1 MELKKRKNIIYEI
14 NENAQRINRENPNK
28 NKNLKN
34 PKKNIS
40 ITTYNSKEKDNRF
53 SNLNIRLTE
62 SKNKIKNNLGEIN
75 NLINFIKS
83 RENNSQRNKIQ
94 RQNTTNERHIVKNGL
109 NHIYTKTFIKNNYK
123 NKNQNN
129 IRILNSNILKENKK
143 TLHTSESMTNTT
155 KKKIYLNEMKL
166 YSNKKPNIQVNRV
179 KSTKNI
185 YVPKKVSL
193 SQKNIYEIK
202 RNNESPIYHKK
213 RMENN
218 KINEY
223 YYFNSEKRNK
233 IKNTKQDEDDNYI
246 NIDVNN
252 LRMTYSKKNYSK
264 SNPNFF
270 SKKEMN
276 TETFKNPN
284 QNLNIPYLKH
294 FFEKDFEELSSIH
307 NDSSFELCTFDND
320 EYKSNNKFNRNSVYI
335 RKTKTNKLNYNNI
348 NSDNKTT
355 NRKKIPDLA
364 INNKINLVFSYPK
377 NKPNNNKKKNL
388 RYSNSTGEFT
398 NIYLGC
404 NNSKEKE
411 IKTNSNKSKI
421 NRGIIN
427 SVNAVQKKEQKQNNI
442 ISNNNIAQS
451 YKKEERNILLNRIYK
466 KEIMSFH
473 LDDFI
478 VYEERLKNIIFR
490 LNNNKII
497 FYDCYDFLNYFRNN
511 CDIFKNMNLLIK
523 NEYDLKIIQNG
534 INYILISII
543 FTFDYSYK
551 RGLLNNIILYMKEML
566 NLTYQNLILIFDY
579 FLKKTLLSEID
590 SIWIMK
596 LRNLINNELE
606 KSEKDNNINIDDY
619 FLSTDNINNNKE
631 NKNRIESIKNNTN
644 FILQTIKIII
654 KNFKNKNSSM
664 FLFFLKEIYLK
675 ASFKEIFYFFI
686 NKILYSNELFT
697 YLSPNIIL
705 RQNPNIFKDITIPYL
720 KNIARKKYSLILG
733 LEGTLINFKFS
744 NKFSAF
750 NGILEIRPGLYQFLS
765 EMKKYFEIIIFSLF
779 SQKIADYIIN
789 NLEKKEKYFDFRL
802 YVQHSIIIENEF
814 VKELKRIGRPINKII
829 IVDNLN
835 QSYKLNKK
843 NAINIKSFWGKDY
856 SDNTLKDLGKILIK
870 IIKDS
875 DDVRNGIIKYRSDII
890 GKLSSII
897 DI

>member
-1 MELKKRKNIIYEI
+1 MELNKRKNIIYEI
-14 NENAQRINRENPNK
+14 NENTQRTNRENKNK

-34 PKKNIS
+34 TKKNIS
-40 ITTYNSKEKDNRF
+40 ITTSNSKEKDNRF
-53 SNLNIRLTE
+53 INLNIRLIE
-62 SKNKIKNNLGEIN
+62 SKNRIKNNLGEIN

-94 RQNTTNERHIVKNGL
+94 RQNTSNERHIVKNGL
-109 NHIYTKTFIKNNYK
+109 NHIYTKTFIQNNYK
-123 NKNQNN
+123 NKNKNN
-129 IRILNSNILKENKK
+129 IRILNTNIINSNKK
-143 TLHTSESMTNTT
+143 TLHSSESMTNTT
-155 KKKIYLNEMKL
+155 KKKIYLNEMKI
-166 YSNKKPNIQVNRV
+166 YSNQKPNIQVNRV

-202 RNNESPIYHKK
+202 RNNESPVYHKK
-213 RMENN
+213 KMKNK
-218 KINEY
+218 KINED

-233 IKNTKQDEDDNYI
+233 IRNTKQDEDNNYI
-246 NIDVNN
+246 NINVNN

-270 SKKEMN
+270 SKKEIN
-276 TETFKNPN
+276 TETFKNPKKI
-284 QNLNIPYLKH
+284 LNIPYLKH

-335 RKTKTNKLNYNNI
+335 RKIKTNKLNYKNI
-348 NSDNKTT
+348 NSNNKT
-355 NRKKIPDLA
+355 NGKKIPDIA
-364 INNKINLVFSYPK
+364 INNKINLVFSHQK

-388 RYSNSTGEFT
+388 RYSNSVGEFT
-398 NIYLGC
+398 NIYLGD

-411 IKTNSNKSKI
+411 IKTNSNKLKI
-421 NRGIIN
+421 NKGIIN
-427 SVNAVQKKEQKQNNI
+427 SVNLTQKKEQKQNII

-478 VYEERLKNIIFR
+478 VYEERLKNIISR
-490 LNNNKII
+490 LNNNKTI

-511 CDIFKNMNLLIK
+511 CDIFKNSNLLVK

-551 RGLLNNIILYMKEML
+551 KGLLNNIILYMKEML
-566 NLTYQNLILIFDY
+566 NLTYQNLILIYDY
-579 FLKKTLLSEID
+579 FIKRTLLSESD
-590 SIWIMK
+590 SVSLPKIRK
-596 LRNLINNELE
+596 LINNQLE
-606 KSEKDNNINIDDY
+606 KSEKDNNLNIDDY
-619 FLSTDNINNNKE
+619 FLTTENNNKE
-631 NKNRIESIKNNTN
+631 KKNKIETIKNNTN

-654 KNFKNKNSSM
+654 KNYKNKNSSM

-675 ASFKEIFYFFI
+675 ASFREIFYFFI

-705 RQNPNIFKDITIPYL
+705 RQNPNIFKDITIPYI
-720 KNIARKKYSLILG
+720 KNIDKKKYSLILG

-789 NLEKKEKYFDFRL
+789 NIEKKEKYFDYRL

-814 VKELKRIGRPINKII
+814 VKELKRIGRPIDKII

-856 SDNTLKDLGKILIK
+856 SDNALKDLGKILIK

-875 DDVRNGIIKYRSDII
+875 DDVRNGIVKYRNDII
-890 GKLSSII
+890 GKVSSII

>member
-1 MELKKRKNIIYEI
+1 MELNKRKNIIYEI
-14 NENAQRINRENPNK
+14 NENTQRTNRENK

-34 PKKNIS
+34 MKKNIS
-40 ITTYNSKEKDNRF
+40 ITTSNSKEKDNRF
-53 SNLNIRLTE
+53 SNLNIRLIE
-62 SKNKIKNNLGEIN
+62 SKNRIKNNLGEIN

-94 RQNTTNERHIVKNGL
+94 RQNTSNERHIVKNGL
-109 NHIYTKTFIKNNYK
+109 NHIYTKTFIQNNYK
-123 NKNQNN
+123 NKNKNN
-129 IRILNSNILKENKK
+129 IRILNTNIINSNKK
-143 TLHTSESMTNTT
+143 TLHSSESMTNTT
-155 KKKIYLNEMKL
+155 KKKIYLNEMKI
-166 YSNKKPNIQVNRV
+166 YSNQKPNIQVNRV

-202 RNNESPIYHKK
+202 RNNESPVYHKK
-213 RMENN
+213 KMKNK
-218 KINEY
+218 KINED

-233 IKNTKQDEDDNYI
+233 IRNTKQDEDNNYI
-246 NIDVNN
+246 NINVNN

-270 SKKEMN
+270 SKKEIN
-276 TETFKNPN
+276 TETFKNPKK
-284 QNLNIPYLKH
+284 NLNIPYLKH

-335 RKTKTNKLNYNNI
+335 RKTKTNKLNYKNI
-348 NSDNKTT
+348 NSNNKT
-355 NRKKIPDLA
+355 NGKKIPDIA
-364 INNKINLVFSYPK
+364 INNKINLVFSHQK

-388 RYSNSTGEFT
+388 RYSNSVGEFT
-398 NIYLGC
+398 NIYLGD

-411 IKTNSNKSKI
+411 IKTNSNKLKI
-421 NRGIIN
+421 NKGIIN
-427 SVNAVQKKEQKQNNI
+427 SVNLTQKKEQKQNTI

-478 VYEERLKNIIFR
+478 VYEERLKNIISR
-490 LNNNKII
+490 LNNNKTII
-497 FYDCYDFLNYFRNN
+497 YDCYDFLNYFRNN
-511 CDIFKNMNLLIK
+511 CDIFKNSNLLVK

-551 RGLLNNIILYMKEML
+551 KGLLNNIILYMKEML
-566 NLTYQNLILIFDY
+566 NLTYQNLILIYDY
-579 FLKKTLLSEID
+579 FIKRTLLSESD
-590 SIWIMK
+590 SVSLPK
-596 LRNLINNELE
+596 LRKLINNQLE
-606 KSEKDNNINIDDY
+606 KSEKDNNLNIDDY
-619 FLSTDNINNNKE
+619 FLTTENNNKE
-631 NKNRIESIKNNTN
+631 KKNKIETIKNNTN

-654 KNFKNKNSSM
+654 KNYKNKNSSM

-675 ASFKEIFYFFI
+675 ASFREIFYFFI

-705 RQNPNIFKDITIPYL
+705 RQNPNIFKDITIPYI
-720 KNIARKKYSLILG
+720 KNIDKKKYSLILG

-789 NLEKKEKYFDFRL
+789 NIEKKEKYFDYRL

-814 VKELKRIGRPINKII
+814 VKELKRIGRPIDKII

-856 SDNTLKDLGKILIK
+856 SDNALKDLGKILIK

-875 DDVRNGIIKYRSDII
+875 DDVRNGIVKYRNDII
-890 GKLSSII
+890 GKVSSII

>member
-1 MELKKRKNIIYEI
+1 MELNKRKNIIYEI
-14 NENAQRINRENPNK
+14 NENTQRTNRENKNK

-34 PKKNIS
+34 TKKNIS
-40 ITTYNSKEKDNRF
+40 ITTSNSKEKDNRF
-53 SNLNIRLTE
+53 SNLNIRLIE
-62 SKNKIKNNLGEIN
+62 SKNRIKNNLGEIN

-83 RENNSQRNKIQ
+83 RENNSQRNKMQ
-94 RQNTTNERHIVKNGL
+94 RQNTSNERHIVKNGL
-109 NHIYTKTFIKNNYK
+109 NHIYTKTFIQNNYK
-123 NKNQNN
+123 NKNKNN
-129 IRILNSNILKENKK
+129 IRILNTNIINSNKK
-143 TLHTSESMTNTT
+143 TLHSSESMTNTM
-155 KKKIYLNEMKL
+155 KKKIYLNEMKI
-166 YSNKKPNIQVNRV
+166 YSNQKPNIQVNRV

-202 RNNESPIYHKK
+202 RNNESPVYHKK
-213 RMENN
+213 KMKNK
-218 KINEY
+218 KINED

-246 NIDVNN
+246 NINVNN

-270 SKKEMN
+270 SKKEIN
-276 TETFKNPN
+276 TETFKNPKK
-284 QNLNIPYLKH
+284 NLNIPYLKH

-335 RKTKTNKLNYNNI
+335 RKTKTNKLNYKNI
-348 NSDNKTT
+348 NSNNKT
-355 NRKKIPDLA
+355 NGKKIPDIA
-364 INNKINLVFSYPK
+364 INNKINLVFSHQK

-388 RYSNSTGEFT
+388 RYSNSVGEFT
-398 NIYLGC
+398 NIYLGD

-411 IKTNSNKSKI
+411 IKTNSNKLKI
-421 NRGIIN
+421 NKGIIN
-427 SVNAVQKKEQKQNNI
+427 SVNLTQKKEQKQNII

-478 VYEERLKNIIFR
+478 VYEERLKNIISR
-490 LNNNKII
+490 LNNNKTI

-511 CDIFKNMNLLIK
+511 CDIFKNSNLLVK

-551 RGLLNNIILYMKEML
+551 KGLLNNIILYMKEML
-566 NLTYQNLILIFDY
+566 NLTYQNLILIYDY
-579 FLKKTLLSEID
+579 FIKRTLLSESD
-590 SIWIMK
+590 SVSLPKIRK
-596 LRNLINNELE
+596 LINNQLE
-606 KSEKDNNINIDDY
+606 KSEKDNNLNIDDY
-619 FLSTDNINNNKE
+619 FLTTENNNKE
-631 NKNRIESIKNNTN
+631 KKNKIETIKNNTN

-654 KNFKNKNSSM
+654 KNYKNKNSSM

-675 ASFKEIFYFFI
+675 ASFREIFYFFI

-705 RQNPNIFKDITIPYL
+705 RQNPNIFKDITIPYI
-720 KNIARKKYSLILG
+720 KNIDRKKYSLILG

-789 NLEKKEKYFDFRL
+789 NIEKKEKYFDYRL

-814 VKELKRIGRPINKII
+814 VKELKRIGRPIDKII

-856 SDNTLKDLGKILIK
+856 SDNALKDLGKILIK

-875 DDVRNGIIKYRSDII
+875 DDVRNGIVKYRNDII
-890 GKLSSII
+890 GKVSSII